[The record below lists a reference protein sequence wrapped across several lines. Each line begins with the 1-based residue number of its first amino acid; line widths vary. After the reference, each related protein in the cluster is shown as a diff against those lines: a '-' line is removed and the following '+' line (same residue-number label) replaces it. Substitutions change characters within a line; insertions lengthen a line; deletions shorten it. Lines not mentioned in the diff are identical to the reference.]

1 MYAVYIFGA
10 VFIRVHSHHLITDM
24 CSYELLF
31 ASLYM
36 QSQVEACFFSGKER
50 MRERKR
56 EREREREI
64 ERERET
70 ERETEKEK
78 EKERESNKGRRPHKW
93 MRQFIAVE
101 CIECCQ
107 MQTSIT
113 CFYLA
118 IGGNMLVPGTDQ

>member
-10 VFIRVHSHHLITDM
+10 VFIRVHSHLLITDM

-56 EREREREI
+56 ERERERE
-64 ERERET
+64 RERL
-70 ERETEKEK
+70 R
-78 EKERESNKGRRPHKW
+78 EKERQKE
-93 MRQFIAVE
+93 RQRKRKRKRERA
-101 CIECCQ
+101 
-107 MQTSIT
+107 TK
-113 CFYLA
+113 A
-118 IGGNMLVPGTDQ
+118 GGHTNGCGNSLQLNA